1 MIPCVTSLRDV
12 RLLQEPT
19 AIIRGGTAALICARD
34 MQGSSLYAVQW
45 YRGNHEFYRY
55 TPGEEPPTRRFPI
68 PGINV
73 DLSRSN
79 GSQVMLRKLDLNMA
93 GNYSCEV
100 TADAPHFSTMVAAT
114 YVDVIALPTQDP
126 TLSSDKDRYQPG
138 ELLRANCTS
147 SPSKPATNLTIYIN
161 EEPLRSS
168 ETSLHPHDSG
178 LQWTSVNAE
187 LKVTSDLFPGGRL
200 RVACVASIYE
210 VYRRSAI
217 LDFFTP
223 ETDPRPERITLN
235 NSSSRRFQS
244 WILLFL
250 LLLLPM
256 VVIGEDYGLFNDETV
271 YQGDTF
277 SDYYDDHREHTYRSL
292 VGG

>member
-1 MIPCVTSLRDV
+1 
-12 RLLQEPT
+12 
-19 AIIRGGTAALICARD
+19 
-34 MQGSSLYAVQW
+34 
-45 YRGNHEFYRY
+45 
-55 TPGEEPPTRRFPI
+55 
-68 PGINV
+68 
-73 DLSRSN
+73 
-79 GSQVMLRKLDLNMA
+79 MA

-100 TADAPHFSTMVAAT
+100 TADAPHFSTMVATT

-126 TLSSDKDRYQPG
+126 TLNSDKDRYQPG
-138 ELLRANCTS
+138 EVLRANCTS
-147 SPSKPATNLTIYIN
+147 SPSKPAANLTIYIN

-223 ETDPRPERITLN
+223 ETDPRPERNLFPWGKLRVACVASIYEVYRRSAILDFFTPETDPRPERITLN

-244 WILLFL
+244 WILLLL

-256 VVIGEDYGLFNDETV
+256 VVVAEDYGLFNDETV

-277 SDYYDDHREHTYRSL
+277 SDYYDDHREKTYRSL